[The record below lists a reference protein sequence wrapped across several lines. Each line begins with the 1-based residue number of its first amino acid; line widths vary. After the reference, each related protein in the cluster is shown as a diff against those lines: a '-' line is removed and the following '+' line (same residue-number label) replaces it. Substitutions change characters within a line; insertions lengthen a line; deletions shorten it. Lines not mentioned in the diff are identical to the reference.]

1 VWKGNDVT
9 AELTERKKKSLGI
22 SSDIDGGFYVSKE
35 DFVKNFDAVQIVG
48 LTPDSIEGSK
58 WHMKQFYG
66 SWIRGATAGG
76 CINHINTFSNN
87 PQFLIKLT
95 GSKAE
100 YTCVIGLIQ
109 KSAKQAGSGKIG
121 SLQIGYAVYQLENL
135 DDTKLPVDKEFCLKN
150 RIKVKVG
157 YTNKAEVV
165 GRFQLS
171 PGYYVII
178 PSTFGPSVDGEFLLR
193 IFSEKA
199 LSTAKHLCRF
209 CIQSS

>member
-1 VWKGNDVT
+1 MPTYGLRLNFLSSTRVSLLEK
-9 AELTERKKKSLGI
+9 KIIKKS
-22 SSDIDGGFYVSKE
+22 FQ
-35 DFVKNFDAVQIVG
+35 NFDAVQIVG

-66 SWIRGATAGG
+66 SWITGATAGG

-121 SLQIGYAVYQLENL
+121 SLQIGNV
-135 DDTKLPVDKEFCLKN
+135 
-150 RIKVKVG
+150 
-157 YTNKAEVV
+157 
-165 GRFQLS
+165 S
-171 PGYYVII
+171 
-178 PSTFGPSVDGEFLLR
+178 
-193 IFSEKA
+193 
-199 LSTAKHLCRF
+199 
-209 CIQSS
+209 

>member
-1 VWKGNDVT
+1 MDGPIRILKWYGYSIKNC
-9 AELTERKKKSLGI
+9 SLYCLVLNAMSHCFHSLII
-22 SSDIDGGFYVSKE
+22 S
-35 DFVKNFDAVQIVG
+35 
-48 LTPDSIEGSK
+48 
-58 WHMKQFYG
+58 
-66 SWIRGATAGG
+66 
-76 CINHINTFSNN
+76 
-87 PQFLIKLT
+87 FLL
-95 GSKAE
+95 
-100 YTCVIGLIQ
+100 
-109 KSAKQAGSGKIG
+109 
-121 SLQIGYAVYQLENL
+121 GYAVYQLENL

-178 PSTFGPSVDGEFLLR
+178 PSTFGPNVDGEFLLR

>member
-1 VWKGNDVT
+1 MSHCFH
-9 AELTERKKKSLGI
+9 SLI
-22 SSDIDGGFYVSKE
+22 VS
-35 DFVKNFDAVQIVG
+35 
-48 LTPDSIEGSK
+48 
-58 WHMKQFYG
+58 
-66 SWIRGATAGG
+66 
-76 CINHINTFSNN
+76 
-87 PQFLIKLT
+87 FLL
-95 GSKAE
+95 
-100 YTCVIGLIQ
+100 
-109 KSAKQAGSGKIG
+109 
-121 SLQIGYAVYQLENL
+121 GYAVYQLENL

-171 PGYYVII
+171 PGHYVII
-178 PSTFGPSVDGEFLLR
+178 PSTFGPNVDGEFLLR

>member
-1 VWKGNDVT
+1 
-9 AELTERKKKSLGI
+9 LTTKPLEDRNGLKI
-22 SSDIDGGFYVSKE
+22 SSRNNLLSKNIHI
-35 DFVKNFDAVQIVG
+35 FFQNFDAVQIVG

-121 SLQIGYAVYQLENL
+121 SLEIGN
-135 DDTKLPVDKEFCLKN
+135 
-150 RIKVKVG
+150 I
-157 YTNKAEVV
+157 
-165 GRFQLS
+165 S
-171 PGYYVII
+171 
-178 PSTFGPSVDGEFLLR
+178 
-193 IFSEKA
+193 
-199 LSTAKHLCRF
+199 
-209 CIQSS
+209 

>member
-1 VWKGNDVT
+1 MFFSNPTNHNSLIIRLKIKFSKLLQEPSFLIGSALVIILSYLVIAPIVSIFSNSMS
-9 AELTERKKKSLGI
+9 LTMMDAMLSGKEDGEFTYKYVDRVFI
-22 SSDIDGGFYVSKE
+22 SSISEKIFWTPLKNSLIVS
-35 DFVKNFDAVQIVG
+35 
-48 LTPDSIEGSK
+48 
-58 WHMKQFYG
+58 
-66 SWIRGATAGG
+66 
-76 CINHINTFSNN
+76 
-87 PQFLIKLT
+87 FLL
-95 GSKAE
+95 
-100 YTCVIGLIQ
+100 
-109 KSAKQAGSGKIG
+109 
-121 SLQIGYAVYQLENL
+121 GYAVYQLENL

-178 PSTFGPSVDGEFLLR
+178 PSTFGPNVDGEFLLR